1 MIEWKKWPKN
11 EWMKKKMIPT
21 NDSKIDSEKMTN
33 HFFESNSPSL
43 VESVEY
49 FVKRKRETPMQM
61 AYILVQA
68 LTKYNRI

>member
-1 MIEWKKWPKN
+1 MNEKKN
-11 EWMKKKMIPT
+11 
-21 NDSKIDSEKMTN
+21 DSEKMTN
-33 HFFESNSPSL
+33 HFFESNLPSL

-49 FVKRKRETPMQM
+49 FVERKRETPMQM